1 MMMIGC
7 QSNYWQLD
15 TRTRRVSLL
24 NRRNSPARRTTSRIS
39 LLCCSV
45 DAGFNSYNTIVYNKI
60 QHSEG
65 KKKELEWSHLF
76 TEQCGNVAALFCR
89 ATGLFG
95 T

>member
-1 MMMIGC
+1 MIGC

-24 NRRNSPARRTTSRIS
+24 NRRNSPARRTASRIS

-45 DAGFNSYNTIVYNKI
+45 DAGFNSYIILYNKI
-60 QHSEG
+60 QHSEEE
-65 KKKELEWSHLF
+65 KELEWSHLF